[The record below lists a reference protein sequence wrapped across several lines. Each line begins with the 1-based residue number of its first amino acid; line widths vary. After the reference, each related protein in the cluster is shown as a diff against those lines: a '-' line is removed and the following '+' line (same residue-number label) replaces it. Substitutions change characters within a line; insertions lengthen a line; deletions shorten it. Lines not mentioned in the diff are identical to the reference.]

1 MSALAPDAALAVGD
15 CALAVPVA
23 AVFTEVPVVPA
34 LVAVAAVVPAATLA
48 VDIVE
53 EADAVDAAEDVD
65 TLLVTE
71 RAADTVSTP
80 VADDTG
86 ADVAVLVAIAAP
98 EDVEAFDALL
108 APLHEVRSRTSQS
121 SALGPSG
128 RGRCGIVRIIP

>member
-1 MSALAPDAALAVGD
+1 
-15 CALAVPVA
+15 
-23 AVFTEVPVVPA
+23 VPA
-34 LVAVAAVVPAATLA
+34 LVVVDAEVTAATLA
-48 VDIVE
+48 VDVVE
-53 EADAVDAAEDVD
+53 ESASVEAAADVGA
-65 TLLVTE
+65 LVVGE
-71 RAADTVSTP
+71 RAADTVFTP

-108 APLHEVRSRTSQS
+108 APLHEVRSRTRQS